1 MDTENLILQFEHQFA
16 VPLPAPLREAL
27 LGGLIPN
34 EKVMFDTQDRKVAG
48 WITEF
53 FPVES
58 DDSTS
63 YASEYEQISLSQLLP
78 CNLLPIAMVANC
90 DRIVVSLSGRD
101 RGHIYY
107 WAWSEEPDPE
117 SNSYQYLRRIAVDFA
132 EFLSGLRRET

>member
-1 MDTENLILQFEHQFA
+1 MEKVIQEFERQFA
-16 VPLPAPLREAL
+16 LELPPRLREAL
-27 LGGLIPN
+27 LNDLIPN
-34 EKVMFDTQDRKVAG
+34 ENVMFETLDHKVAG

-58 DDSTS
+58 DDNTG

-78 CNLLPIAMVANC
+78 RNLLPIALVANH
-90 DRIVVSLSGRD
+90 DRIVISLSGRD

-107 WAWSEEPDPE
+107 WAWGEEPDPE